1 MIGEREVAGLRC
13 SAVLE
18 RLSDFLDGELTE
30 SERRAVVAHLAGCD
44 TCARFGGQ
52 MAEAV
57 AALRATL
64 AEEAS
69 PIEPETEAIL
79 ARLRVRLESPSGA
92 SGASG

>member
-18 RLSDFLDGELTE
+18 RLSDFLDGELTD
-30 SERRAVVAHLAGCD
+30 SERQSVVAHLAGCD

-57 AALRATL
+57 AALRAAL
-64 AEEAS
+64 AEEVS
-69 PIEPETEAIL
+69 PSEPETGAIL
-79 ARLRVRLESPSGA
+79 ARLRVRLEGLAGA
-92 SGASG
+92 SG